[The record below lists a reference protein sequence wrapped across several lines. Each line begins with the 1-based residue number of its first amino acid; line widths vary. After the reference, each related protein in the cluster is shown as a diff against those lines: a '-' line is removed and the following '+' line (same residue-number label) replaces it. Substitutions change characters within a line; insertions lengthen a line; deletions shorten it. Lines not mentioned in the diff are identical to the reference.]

1 MYRKDIMEPVETST
15 TLVFSGVVPALVES
29 LVLELR
35 SDPQSP
41 LQGLEHIEVFR
52 HPEGLVLKLNKGER
66 GFTFCRRP
74 LGFEND
80 VETFRAF
87 LHNPVAAQYIPM
99 TYEIMAEGDTSV
111 QSVAEDI
118 LASYE
123 KAHGHT
129 LAKKID
135 WLVWSTGGAA
145 TTNTFLIV
153 LLPREI
159 VERLMRDQGGRLTT
173 MFGGRVGALRKIK
186 TLAPVLPEDAEDDEV
201 VRRGLVTEYGKGGH
215 LACFSIHQS
224 VVREICRHP
233 GQGITIGPIGV
244 WSP

>member
-15 TLVFSGVVPALVES
+15 TLVFSGVAPALVES
-29 LVLELR
+29 LALELR
-35 SDPQSP
+35 SAQQSQ
-41 LQGLEHIEVFR
+41 LQGLDHVEVFR
-52 HPEGLVLKLNKGER
+52 HPEGLVLKLNRGER

-87 LHNPVAAQYIPM
+87 LHNPVAAQYVPM
-99 TYEIMAEGDTSV
+99 TYEVMAEGNTTV
-111 QSVAEDI
+111 QSVVEDI

-135 WLVWSTGGAA
+135 WLVWTGA
-145 TTNTFLIV
+145 TNTFLIV

-186 TLAPVLPEDAEDDEV
+186 TLAPVLPEDMDDDEV
-201 VRRGLVTEYGKGGH
+201 VRRGLVTEYGKGAH